1 MTKLFQTKVT
11 ADPYAVPDGDSSNKF
26 QTPPQ
31 VARQLSFASGSLEG
45 PPEPETKDM
54 DIPPVRDLVAQV
66 SVAATK
72 KRVARLMKPKQD
84 GTFKVPEELVKAWNS
99 GEQDRLIREF
109 VDCGMV
115 KERLAKTPN
124 KSQVVLKLQ
133 KMMV

>member
-1 MTKLFQTKVT
+1 MTV
-11 ADPYAVPDGDSSNKF
+11 DPYALPDSDFGNDF
-26 QTPPQ
+26 QTPSP
-31 VARQLSFASGSLEG
+31 VARQLSFASGSLERQ
-45 PPEPETKDM
+45 PPEPETM
-54 DIPPVRDLVAQV
+54 GIPPVRDLVAQV

-72 KRVARLMKPKQD
+72 KRVARLMTPKQD

-115 KERLAKTPN
+115 KERLAQTPN
-124 KSQVVLKLQ
+124 KSQAALKLQ

>member
-1 MTKLFQTKVT
+1 VTKLFQTKVT

-72 KRVARLMKPKQD
+72 KRVARLMTPKQD